1 MENNICN
8 CSICLQPMSDDSNR
22 YCLPS
27 CNHTFHTECILNWFR
42 SGHRTCP
49 LCRDLRFPNVSF
61 MDAEHRAKYYRKA
74 ARKKNAPKA
83 LKKAVRKIINMENR
97 KKHLYREK
105 RKFEK
110 ENAEVIKHYQKV
122 NKKYYD
128 LLDKIDDENHLL
140 GIRNYF
146 ATPQFYAQEAML
158 DNRSTS

>member
-1 MENNICN
+1 MENNICT
-8 CSICLQPMSDDSNR
+8 ICLESMGDDSNS

-27 CNHTFHTECILNWFR
+27 CNHNFHTECILNWFR
-42 SGHRTCP
+42 SGNNTCP

-97 KKHLYREK
+97 KKGLYKEK

-110 ENAEVIKHYQKV
+110 ENAEII
-122 NKKYYD
+122 KKYKSLNETYYN
-128 LLDKIDDENHLL
+128 LLDKIDDQTHLL

-146 ATPQFYAQEAML
+146 ATPQFYAEDAIP